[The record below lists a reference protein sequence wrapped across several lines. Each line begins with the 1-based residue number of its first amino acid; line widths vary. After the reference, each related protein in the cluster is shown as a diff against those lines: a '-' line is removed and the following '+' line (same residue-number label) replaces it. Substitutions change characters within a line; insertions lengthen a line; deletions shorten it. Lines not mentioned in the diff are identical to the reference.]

1 MTRSHLPVNLAG
13 RRLTS
18 LGLLAT
24 AWLTASWFALSSL
37 ALTWLATSFLLPA
50 TTQAAEPLANGKLP
64 GWQFAASLWIDTTK
78 TGVELDAKSVVEDFP
93 LLVRLQR
100 DTFDFRQAQPGGTD
114 IRFTSHDG
122 QPLAHQLD
130 HWNPDAGEAAFWVKI
145 PRISGATRQ
154 ELRLHW
160 GNPRATSPVAAPTS
174 TEKDRP
180 ADLPNDVFQGG
191 NGFLSVWHLEKNV
204 QDATGSLQ
212 CEDRGTQDVAGII
225 GSARKFAGGQGICGG
240 EKIASYPTAATHHS
254 TSVWFRAT
262 RPNSTLIAWGNEQAQ
277 GKVVMQ
283 FRSPPHIRMDC
294 YFSGGNVASEQPLP
308 RSEWTHVVHTYREGV
323 ARLYINGQLADENAR
338 RDPPLR
344 IQTPARLFLG
354 GWYHNYDYHGELDE
368 VRVAK
373 VERSADWVRLE
384 YESQRPDARL
394 VGHPVQPGDR
404 LEVTPKQLTVK
415 EGQAATVTA
424 RAEGAQR
431 VYWELVRGGQSRIL
445 STNRW
450 QQEIAARRVVGEQQE
465 TLRLHAVY
473 PDRVRTVDVPITI
486 SDSLP
491 EPMVQLAPIP
501 RWDGRATLRIEPQI
515 TNRAALEAAGVG
527 QLNLRWTLDGVATST
542 RDLGTAL
549 ELRRAQGSGPLKI
562 EVAVDNG
569 GPAITAA
576 TQFVVTQP
584 PAEREP
590 WVARPSKPTEQPV
603 DGQFIP
609 RDGRGS
615 VKQSPSGTLV
625 YKGQLTEQADA
636 VFVRLY
642 ADDKLLQTKTAPV
655 DKEPQYEITLSV
667 PAALVKYR
675 TEMGVRRGE
684 QETIRH
690 RASDLLCGDVLL
702 ICGQSNAVATDFGA
716 ENNWEPSEWVRS
728 FGATDGSPQGSRL
741 EAWLPG
747 QARSPGGKGE
757 IGYWGLEL
765 GRRLVEQE
773 RIPICFINGAVGG
786 TRIDQHQRSVDDP
799 TDVQTIYGRLLWRV
813 RAAGL
818 SHGVRAI
825 IWHQGENDQGAD
837 GPTGGYGYE
846 TYRQFF
852 LDLAASWRDDYPNVE
867 HYYAFQIWPKAC
879 AMGINGSDNRLR
891 EVQRNLPR
899 WFSNLTALSTVG
911 IKPPG
916 GCHYPAAGYAEF
928 ARLLQPHLA
937 RDLYGARV
945 EQDLAAPNLIRA
957 TFSNATR
964 DAIQLEFD
972 SPVVWDD
979 KLQNEFSLD
988 GKPVRIVS
996 GTTAGR
1002 QLTLRLAAPT
1012 DAQQITY
1019 LDSKN
1024 WNPDRLLLGTNGL
1037 AAFTFC
1043 EVPLERA
1050 P

>member
-1 MTRSHLPVNLAG
+1 MPRFNLHG
-13 RRLTS
+13 RIFIALCLLVTS
-18 LGLLAT
+18 
-24 AWLTASWFALSSL
+24 WLTIF
-37 ALTWLATSFLLPA
+37 FLRSAELP
-50 TTQAAEPLANGKLP
+50 AAEPLVDGKLP

-100 DTFDFRQAQPGGTD
+100 DTFDFRQAQPGGAD
-114 IRFTSHDG
+114 IRFTSRDG
-122 QPLAHQLD
+122 QTLHHQLD

-160 GNPRATSPVAAPTS
+160 GNPRAISPTNASHSNPQ
-174 TEKDRP
+174 DR
-180 ADLPNDVFQGG
+180 AHERNNNELNNNVFQSS

-204 QDATGSLQ
+204 LDAAGSLQ

-225 GSARKFAGGQGICGG
+225 GSARKFAGGQGIFGG
-240 EKIASYPTAATHHS
+240 EKIAGYPTAAMPHS

-294 YFSGGNVASEQPLP
+294 YFSGGNVASEQALP
-308 RSEWTHVVHTYREGV
+308 SGEWIHVVHTYREGA

-344 IQTPARLFLG
+344 IQSPARLFIG

-404 LEVTPKQLTVK
+404 LEVAPQQITVK
-415 EGQAATVTA
+415 EGQAAIVTA
-424 RAEGAQR
+424 RAEGALR
-431 VYWELVRGGQSRIL
+431 VYWELIRGGQSRIL

-491 EPMVQLAPIP
+491 EPIVQLASIP
-501 RWDGRATLRIEPQI
+501 QWDGRATLRLEPQI

-527 QLNLRWTLDGVATST
+527 KLNLRWTLDGVATST

-562 EVAVDNG
+562 ELAVDNG
-569 GPAITAA
+569 GPAITAS

-590 WVARPSKPTEQPV
+590 WMARPTKPTERPI

-615 VKQSPSGTLV
+615 VKQSPHGTLV
-625 YKGQLTEQADA
+625 HKGQLTEQADA

-642 ADDKLLQTKTAPV
+642 SGDKLLQTKTAPV
-655 DKEPQYEITLSV
+655 NQELQYEVALSV

-675 TEMGVRRGE
+675 TEMGVRRGA
-684 QETIRH
+684 QEVIMH

-765 GRRLVEQE
+765 GRRLVEQHQ
-773 RIPICFINGAVGG
+773 IPVCFINGAVGG
-786 TRIDQHQRSVDDP
+786 TRIDQHQRSAEDP
-799 TDVQTIYGRLLWRV
+799 TDARTIYGRLLWRV

-928 ARLLQPHLA
+928 ARLLEPHLA

-945 EQDLAAPNLIRA
+945 AEDLAAPNLRRA
-957 TFSNATR
+957 TFANASR
-964 DAIQLEFD
+964 DSIQLEFD
-972 SPVVWDD
+972 APVVWDD
-979 KLQNEFSLD
+979 KLRNEFSLD
-988 GKPVRIVS
+988 GKPMQIVS
-996 GTTAGR
+996 GTTSGR
-1002 QLTLRLAAPT
+1002 QLTLKLAAPT
-1012 DAQQITY
+1012 DARTITY

-1024 WNPDRLLLGTNGL
+1024 WNPDRLLQGANGR

-1043 EVPLERA
+1043 EVPIEKGE
-1050 P
+1050 